1 VDQTQHNSFHKP
13 ACTGF
18 LDSDALVA
26 CLPLLLL
33 PLLLQGARI
42 PPLPVV
48 IGESGA
54 KDWGD
59 NSRNNTDTTLYTEAD
74 KLWLN
79 IVASYLRALSEK
91 TGQQPSWFWWAWN
104 ANSGAG
110 FSVKAV
116 YQPATS

>member
-1 VDQTQHNSFHKP
+1 
-13 ACTGF
+13 
-18 LDSDALVA
+18 
-26 CLPLLLL
+26 
-33 PLLLQGARI
+33 
-42 PPLPVV
+42 V

-91 TGQQPSWFWWAWN
+91 TGRQPSWFWWAWN
-104 ANSGAG
+104 ANSGKDGAKHISQIPSAG
-110 FSVKAV
+110 GWLAGSLVGWLASCMIYSAPAAAIISCLVLCCGCDAV
-116 YQPATS
+116 TLTQGYRW